1 LVDFPFTFGECEPIF
16 TYENIAYQI
25 VRNVRNMEYSEK
37 QQHSAMSYW
46 AGYVAGLD
54 EGGNLCNKD
63 AGDLLE
69 LIDSFYF
76 GVLFK

>member
-1 LVDFPFTFGECEPIF
+1 
-16 TYENIAYQI
+16 
-25 VRNVRNMEYSEK
+25 MEYSEK